1 MNDLEELGAL
11 APAPHELTIAG
22 EALAVLPLRVGQIPP
37 FLRAAGPLIAEIGL
51 ARPDWLYLL
60 AEHGERLVA
69 AIGIAVGRP
78 AEWVAALEPD
88 EAIRLAAAV
97 LEVNADFFMRR
108 MAPAMESLAQALE
121 RALPAAAGPT
131 PSSASSDT
139 ATAATTS

>member
-11 APAPHELTIAG
+11 APTPRELTIAG
-22 EALAVLPLRVGQIPP
+22 ATLEVLPLRVGQIPP

-51 ARPDWLYLL
+51 AQPDWIYLFS
-60 AEHGERLVA
+60 EHGERLIE

-78 AEWVAALEPD
+78 AAWVAALEGD

-97 LEVNADFFMRR
+97 LEVNADFFIRR
-108 MAPAMESLAQALE
+108 MAPAMVGLAQALE
-121 RALPAAAGPT
+121 RALPAAAGPA
-131 PSSASSDT
+131 PSSASSAT